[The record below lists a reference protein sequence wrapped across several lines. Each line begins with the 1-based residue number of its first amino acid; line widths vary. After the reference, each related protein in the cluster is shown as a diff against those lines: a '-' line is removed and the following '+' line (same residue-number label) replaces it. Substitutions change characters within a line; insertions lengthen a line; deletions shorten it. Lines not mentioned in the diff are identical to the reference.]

1 MECSMRTALAAA
13 LLLAVAPSALTAQ
26 TARSISASDK
36 AVGAQAHPQLLA
48 QFGGAYRA
56 PQAAYVERVG
66 KRIAL
71 RSGLSNAS
79 SDFTVTLLDSPLE
92 NAFAIPGGY
101 VYVTRQL
108 LALMNSEAELAAV
121 MGHEVG
127 HVAARHATKRSRRST
142 VGSLAAAVLGAVTKS
157 DLVGRAAGMGAQLY
171 TLGYSRNQE
180 YEADSLGVRYITGAG
195 YTPHAL
201 ADVLAALN
209 NETQLEAAIAG
220 RSGGPPTWMSTH
232 PNGAERVERAE
243 RLAAATRRPDLTAT
257 QDVAYLRM
265 LDGLAFDD
273 GSKVIRIVG
282 VRPGDTVEA
291 LAARMAYADRRVER
305 FAVLNSL
312 DPSAPLRPGRLVK
325 LVVAR

>member
-1 MECSMRTALAAA
+1 MRIVVAAA
-13 LLLAVAPSALTAQ
+13 LLLALPAAPLSAQA
-26 TARSISASDK
+26 ARSISASDK
-36 AVGAQAHPQLLA
+36 AVGAEAHPQLLA
-48 QFGGAYRA
+48 KFGGPYRG

-71 RSGLSNAS
+71 QSGLSNAS
-79 SDFTVTLLDSPLE
+79 NDFTVTLLDSPLE

-121 MGHEVG
+121 MGHEIG
-127 HVAARHATKRSRRST
+127 HVAARHATKRSTRST

-157 DLVGRAAGMGAQLY
+157 DLVGRAAGVGAQLY
-171 TLGYSRNQE
+171 ALGYSRNQE
-180 YEADSLGVRYITGAG
+180 YEADSLGVRYIARAG

-201 ADVLAALN
+201 ADILTALN

-220 RSGGPPTWMSTH
+220 RSGSAPTWMSTH
-232 PNGAERVERAE
+232 PNGAERVSRAE
-243 RLAAATRRPDLTAT
+243 RLAAATGRPDLTRT

-273 GSKVIRIVG
+273 GGKVVRIVAA
-282 VRPGDTVEA
+282 RPGDTVET
-291 LAARMAYADRRVER
+291 LAARMAYPDRRVER

-312 DPSAPLRPGRLVK
+312 DPEAPLRPGRLVK